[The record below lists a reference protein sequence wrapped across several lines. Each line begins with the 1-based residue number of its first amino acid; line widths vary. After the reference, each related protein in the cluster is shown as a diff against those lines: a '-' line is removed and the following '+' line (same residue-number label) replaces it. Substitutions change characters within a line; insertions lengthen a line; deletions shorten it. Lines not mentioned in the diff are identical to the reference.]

1 MKIFP
6 CQVNDLMH
14 KNGSIVNSF
23 KNAFY
28 GLFSLLK
35 TENNAKIHLIAT
47 ITVLLISSFLPLSVF
62 EWIFIML
69 AIFLVWIAE
78 LFNTSL
84 EYLFNLVE
92 PNTNPVVKT
101 GKDMSAAAV
110 LLTALFS
117 VIVGVLILLP
127 EIHEKVDLISR

>member
-6 CQVNDLMH
+6 CQVNKIMH
-14 KNGSIVNSF
+14 KNGSIINSF

-62 EWIFIML
+62 EWIFMML
-69 AIFLVWIAE
+69 VIFLVWIAE

-92 PNTNPVVKT
+92 PNTNPVVKM

-110 LLTALFS
+110 LITALFS
-117 VIVGVLILLP
+117 VIVGVLILVPAIL
-127 EIHEKVDLISR
+127 EKLNLISR

>member
-1 MKIFP
+1 VNKI
-6 CQVNDLMH
+6 MH
-14 KNGSIVNSF
+14 KNGSIINSF

-62 EWIFIML
+62 EWIFMML
-69 AIFLVWIAE
+69 VIFLVWIAE

-92 PNTNPVVKT
+92 PNTNPVVKM

-110 LLTALFS
+110 LITALFS
-117 VIVGVLILLP
+117 VIVGVLILVPAIL
-127 EIHEKVDLISR
+127 EKLNLISR